1 VLLLNKIHIIGNN
14 KVVKHIYIM
23 TILAIYKHVWS

>member
-1 VLLLNKIHIIGNN
+1 MGNN

-23 TILAIYKHVWS
+23 TILTIYKHVWS